1 MRRMAIVVAAL
12 ALVVPTAGGGP
23 APVAAHEPPS
33 VTIWDGYS
41 GSGTAETAALASV
54 VARVQAGYP
63 EIAITVEDHGFPGVV
78 NDFFGQ
84 AASGVPDLM
93 TVPNDSLYREWQA
106 GLIRDVTST
115 ITPYLGSL
123 RQQSVTGS
131 TVDGRIVQ
139 IPESLKATA
148 LYFDKV
154 ALPEVPRT
162 TGEYLAAL
170 RSGVK
175 LGIVGAGGREPYYA
189 YGFYGAFGGSI
200 MNGAGRCIADG
211 SPGVAAALAWL
222 RDATTAGFVWFPNS
236 ATAMAAL
243 VAGDVAGYIDGNW
256 AFGDVRAALGN
267 RLGVVPGPAG
277 PVGPFRPMVGVDGYV
292 VNVASPN
299 AAAAIKV
306 ALAMTDRAAQ
316 TTFMEVAGHV
326 PADGTIEI
334 TDARIAAF
342 AEASDD
348 GVLRPMGPYLDN
360 YWGPFGG
367 AFNDVVYGGADPAA
381 AVSAACSAMNAAN
394 RRPDGRIRLGT
405 SGAYVGNNVYNTTG
419 AGQSK
424 TGSAKKGKTI
434 TFGISIQNDGT
445 GADRFTVKATGTAAG
460 AYTVKY
466 FSGSTDITAKVVAG
480 TYRTPSLAP
489 GAASLVTAKVTVK
502 TTAPAGSK
510 VTRLVTITSAGSS
523 TKKDAVKLIAKRS

>member
-1 MRRMAIVVAAL
+1 MAIVVAAL
-12 ALVVPTAGGGP
+12 ALVVPTAGGSP

-33 VTIWDGYS
+33 VTIWCPCS
-41 GSGTAETAALASV
+41 GSGGTAETAALASV
-54 VARVQAGYP
+54 VARVQARYP

-267 RLGVVPGPAG
+267 RMGVVPGPAG
-277 PVGPFRPMVGVDGYV
+277 PVGPFRPMVGVGGYV

-502 TTAPAGSK
+502 MTAPAGSK